1 MSNQGRTSALSAA
14 IMAASLTMT
23 GCIDSSSSSDSEQSS
38 ESSRFQFTVTTP
50 SDSNLAKS
58 FIERSVESMVDFVIP
73 KAHAAL
79 TEQNIQVAIVD
90 ANGKV
95 LSIVTPKEAPVQEA
109 DGSYSIVL
117 EGGERLDC
125 VILISLDGP
134 NNVQVGETIDSE
146 KYLFTPTVE
155 SDEVFDIDL
164 TSTVAF
170 GLFLDEVETFEN
182 LTANEVD
189 RLIDGAQELVEETGV
204 SAESAEA
211 LEAALEESLSSYI
224 KTETVLAALSDE
236 TATEETPS
244 TGSIESDR
252 EKIKGFFDD
261 VNTLAALSN
270 SFSSAE
276 DDGLLDDLVSKAEIS
291 QQVLEGS
298 EQTLADFAELQ
309 STLQLGLA
317 DYDGIISKDISE
329 IFVNDD
335 KAQLTGIV
343 GTTSTEN
350 GVVTST
356 FRISGSYGVLTAVNL
371 ELIIEAFNDTTP
383 AKISLGG
390 LLASPEASIEIAQ
403 GLIEVNTDE
412 ALTAAD
418 KSAIIDETL
427 SEERSAELEGMLA
440 SVNASLVISLS
451 VHQEGENLSQFSGQM
466 AFEVIRS
473 TNDYIEF
480 AGEEAQPYFN
490 LKDINLEG
498 RFSLG
503 DDYVSA
509 KASAVQNNAES
520 FVPMTQEHTVGEE
533 STELLS
539 YDYNVTDT
547 FTLHTPDYSYTD
559 TADTSYAY
567 EILFVTDYYNYT
579 RTFNVNS
586 DSFDSYI
593 DDQTFTLNS
602 QYGDYTLQGSSLVK
616 EMLHGTVIATKN
628 NNRADAPEIL
638 LVDYSYSEGLLTYT
652 NTYDNDWGALNGE
665 SFELLSSDGSLLNIK
680 STDLWGYPHF
690 GTSSVEEYVA
700 SRDFDFYIQANGQ
713 FEGYTIKGEDLF
725 MGLDQAVTGTIYYAT
740 YEGAPETLAIQYDLT
755 NEYLEFSAETGEPL
769 KVLFVKSEEYTGL
782 NVSRDITSSFDSGF
796 GSNQEEP
803 YLWYGATKGT
813 FLEYLDAYS
822 ISGDHIHFDSIGG
835 VDVSPFELT
844 EGTDIGLTTTVT
856 HVNSLENYESES
868 NYSDLSVSAEFEL
881 QLETLGNTKVSTQI
895 ERTGF
900 DDGVVILSIENIDG
914 TSLNSEITL
923 MATVNNNQLGSLT
936 IANGDGFVISK
947 DALVKSGEA
956 IELTFGLETATVE
969 IVSTGLKV
977 TYSNDEFD
985 LY

>member
-23 GCIDSSSSSDSEQSS
+23 GCIDSSSSDSEQSS

-90 ANGKV
+90 ASGKV
-95 LSIVTPKEAPVQEA
+95 LSIVTPKEAPVQEE

-146 KYLFTPTVE
+146 KYLFTPIVE
-155 SDEVFDIDL
+155 SEDIFDIDL

-189 RLIDGAQELVEETGV
+189 RLIDGAQELVEETGIT
-204 SAESAEA
+204 ADSAEA
-211 LEAALEESLSSYI
+211 LEAALEEGLSSFI
-224 KTETVLAALSDE
+224 KTETALAVLSDE

-270 SFSSAE
+270 SFASAE
-276 DDGLLDDLVSKAEIS
+276 EEGLLDDLVNKAEIS

-309 STLQLGLA
+309 SALHLELA
-317 DYDGIISKDISE
+317 DFEVGDSIDLSE
-329 IFVNDD
+329 VFANDD
-335 KAQLTGIV
+335 KADLTGLV
-343 GTTSTEN
+343 EVSTSESN
-350 GVVTST
+350 VITST
-356 FRISGSYGVLTAVNL
+356 FRINGSYGVLSSVNL
-371 ELIIEAFNDTTP
+371 EFVITLLDDTTP
-383 AKISLGG
+383 ASVSLTG
-390 LLASPEASIEIAQ
+390 LLVSPEATIEVAE
-403 GLIEVNTDE
+403 GLIELHTNEAFPTEAIVDGTLTPEQEAAIDNITLTSINT
-412 ALTAAD
+412 
-418 KSAIIDETL
+418 
-427 SEERSAELEGMLA
+427 
-440 SVNASLVISLS
+440 SLMISLS
-451 VHQEGENLSQFSGQM
+451 VHQEDENLSQFSGQM
-466 AFEVIRS
+466 AFEIIRS

-480 AGEEAQPYFN
+480 AGEEAQAYFN

-503 DDYVSA
+503 DDFVSA
-509 KASAVQNNAES
+509 KVSAVQNNAES
-520 FVPMTQEHTVGEE
+520 FVPMTQEHVEGEE

-539 YDYNVTDT
+539 YDYNGTDT

-559 TADTSYAY
+559 TADANYAY
-567 EILFVTDYYNYT
+567 KVLFVDHDVRPQTYD
-579 RTFNVNS
+579 VS
-586 DSFDSYI
+586 SESFDDYIASDTFYVYSSFGSY
-593 DDQTFTLNS
+593 TWEGTSFTKGNLS
-602 QYGDYTLQGSSLVK
+602 GSIAAVK
-616 EMLHGTVIATKN
+616 GAN
-628 NNRADAPEIL
+628 NDSVTSPETITI
-638 LVDYSYSEGLLTYT
+638 DYSYSEGTLSYTYIS
-652 NTYDNDWGALNGE
+652 DESWGSLRGE
-665 SFELLSSDGSLLNIK
+665 TLELLSNDNGVLNLS
-680 STDLWGYPHF
+680 STNIEAYPNY
-690 GTSSVEEYVA
+690 GTTSVSEYVA
-700 SRDFDFYIQANGQ
+700 NRSFDYYFYEDDKFLGYSINGD
-713 FEGYTIKGEDLF
+713 DLS
-725 MGLDQAVTGTIYYAT
+725 MGMDQTVTATLYYSNLESAS
-740 YEGAPETLAIQYDLT
+740 ETLTIQYDLT
-755 NEYLEFSAETGEPL
+755 DEYLEFSTETAQPR
-769 KVLFVKSEEYTGL
+769 KTLFVKSEEYVGL
-782 NVSRDITSSFDSGF
+782 NITRDFTSSFNFGF
-796 GSNQEEP
+796 SSDEEVYLSYGS
-803 YLWYGATKGT
+803 TKGT
-813 FLEYLDAYS
+813 FQEYLERYS
-822 ISGDHIHFDSIGG
+822 VSNEHIRLDSIGG
-835 VDVSPFELT
+835 VYVSPYELT
-844 EGTDIGLTTTVT
+844 IGADTALTTTINY
-856 HVNSLENYESES
+856 VNSLENYENES
-868 NYSDLSVSAEFEL
+868 TYSNLSVSAEFEV

-900 DDGVVILSIENIDG
+900 DDGVAILTIENTDS

-923 MATVNNNQLGSLT
+923 MATVNDNQLGSLS

-947 DALVKSGEA
+947 DALVDSGEA
-956 IELTFGLETATVE
+956 IELTYGLETAKVE
-969 IVSTGLKV
+969 SVGTGIKV
-977 TYSNDEFD
+977 TYSNGEFD